1 MSLPEP
7 GKEPSP
13 REVRSL
19 LNSALTVSPLNP
31 TARLALAQLDQ
42 AVDTPTISSR
52 GLGLSRD
59 AISLSWCAR
68 RLLATGHKEDALRMY
83 ASAFKLTIESGPARL
98 AMPRYHNN
106 PQAPRFLLPGEM
118 SVREIVHDLLSKH
131 AWTFDEWSPALPQK
145 RHGFRGSGSLITR
158 AGSLR
163 SESLIDRIT
172 ELREPPETV
181 TAARALTLAAH
192 AEACALQSDW
202 KQAERQYRL
211 AIELCEDETIKRS
224 WWFNLADI
232 EQRLDDEGQRQIA
245 LRAAA
250 VPAGDDIARRAA
262 DIQRA
267 NIAPSFSGFNGTR
280 AN

>member
-1 MSLPEP
+1 MVAGSS
-7 GKEPSP
+7 PSAMAF
-13 REVRSL
+13 V
-19 LNSALTVSPLNP
+19 AA
-31 TARLALAQLDQ
+31 ARLLREQ
-42 AVDTPTISSR
+42 
-52 GLGLSRD
+52 GLSE
-59 AISLSWCAR
+59 A
-68 RLLATGHKEDALRMY
+68 
-83 ASAFKLTIESGPARL
+83 
-98 AMPRYHNN
+98 
-106 PQAPRFLLPGEM
+106 Q
-118 SVREIVHDLLSKH
+118 
-131 AWTFDEWSPALPQK
+131 
-145 RHGFRGSGSLITR
+145 
-158 AGSLR
+158 
-163 SESLIDRIT
+163 SLIDRIT

-181 TAARALTLAAH
+181 TAARALTLAARR
-192 AEACALQSDW
+192 EACALQSDW